1 MDIPSK
7 LDIDVKS
14 PSTLIIKPISKAVT
28 QHAFNITLLTADINT
43 IEYYLFSNHIQP
55 AQPNQYNE
63 TRSHSI
69 GINPVC
75 LLGYYS
81 HSSQSQCN
89 YSIEA
94 STSTAQ
100 PTEITS
106 TVFEDPV
113 FSYEEATSLVDLS
126 KFSKDDMELFEGYLQ
141 TDQEYQEAKKACD
154 SAKSEELN
162 QKELI
167 KRLLGENYELFMEYP
182 NRNDPVY
189 QEKREIIGQKI
200 DEEDE
205 KLFSLQEKLQKLD
218 EDLYH
223 ADLLLD
229 STREKLAKR
238 LFKNSPSTT
247 SLHSRIEFL
256 ESNPSFIE
264 GIYQSLILRLNKQPG
279 SEQASTSGTQNK
291 SKHHKSPSSSSK
303 TSTVSVQPIQTSSST
318 QAALSSTQRTS
329 RSNSRLF
336 GLWGSPKSSRVYD
349 TPKSKNELKSFLDS
363 PNPNDSDE
371 SDDES
376 SV

>member
-1 MDIPSK
+1 MK
-7 LDIDVKS
+7 L
-14 PSTLIIKPISKAVT
+14 AVT
-28 QHAFNITLLTADINT
+28 VLASILFACSVTTAT
-43 IEYYLFSNHIQP
+43 P
-55 AQPNQYNE
+55 V
-63 TRSHSI
+63 
-69 GINPVC
+69 NP
-75 LLGYYS
+75 S
-81 HSSQSQCN
+81 ATTSA
-89 YSIEA
+89 EA